1 MGLFDE
7 YLSPFRSS
15 LSHPRLHSSAS
26 LQPHTLESDAFPSV
40 SLLQR
45 KHASSSC
52 PLRNLIA
59 GDQNDTVQQAGA
71 DVELNEPSDDD
82 EMYEVED
89 ERLGSLKEKESQPS
103 QYHGFNP
110 VPAALTTLL
119 KEGLPSKS
127 AEKPPMN
134 VIRQNLEMMS
144 SMLKNNVDSISP
156 EMRSKL
162 ESEINGLLKKV
173 SSVPKPSS

>member
-1 MGLFDE
+1 
-7 YLSPFRSS
+7 
-15 LSHPRLHSSAS
+15 
-26 LQPHTLESDAFPSV
+26 
-40 SLLQR
+40 
-45 KHASSSC
+45 
-52 PLRNLIA
+52 
-59 GDQNDTVQQAGA
+59 
-71 DVELNEPSDDD
+71 
-82 EMYEVED
+82 MYEVED

-156 EMRSKL
+156 EMRREELQLTVANAVGTDGNWNWEFLRRSIPHHIISHIAGMEAPCKTHG
-162 ESEINGLLKKV
+162 EDDIIW
-173 SSVPKPSS
+173 